1 MLVIASSL
9 PDKPE
14 NITFLRTLTIVEPD
28 NKLLVLGSV
37 AGVLTTLVLLAALY
51 ARSFESSPLG
61 PIAAPRPLRSFVCY
75 KHGATKAKGIVV
87 ALMKG
92 EVKTAWGLVTEAFD
106 FAGDA
111 AVFMAIKDD
120 AQNPIF
126 KARVATIIVPVCT
139 HHRLAC
145 TGCPLAHICS
155 GDTCFRRGRSVALRQ
170 VWVAFCL
177 SAVVS
182 AVSLLVRGAI
192 TIDQLRQ
199 RRRDIAE
206 FDAPRPYLHRL
217 KAKIRDGERTLN
229 MVRPLA
235 HAHVGTR
242 SHGPARAHAHTDTR
256 ARTHTRTRARAHRH
270 NCKQR
275 ADRTDCCRSTDTSY
289 ALTFMTALANPLCVS
304 TG

>member
-1 MLVIASSL
+1 LLVIASSL

-61 PIAAPRPLRSFVCY
+61 PSAAPRPLRSFVCY

-145 TGCPLAHICS
+145 T
-155 GDTCFRRGRSVALRQ
+155 
-170 VWVAFCL
+170 W
-177 SAVVS
+177 VS
-182 AVSLLVRGAI
+182 AGA
-192 TIDQLRQ
+192 
-199 RRRDIAE
+199 
-206 FDAPRPYLHRL
+206 YL
-217 KAKIRDGERTLN
+217 
-229 MVRPLA
+229 
-235 HAHVGTR
+235 
-242 SHGPARAHAHTDTR
+242 
-256 ARTHTRTRARAHRH
+256 
-270 NCKQR
+270 
-275 ADRTDCCRSTDTSY
+275 
-289 ALTFMTALANPLCVS
+289 
-304 TG
+304 